1 MERRE
6 NRVGF
11 TGREKN
17 IHRLFKIIVSLKGL
31 HALFEFASGVLI
43 LSLSTGTIASFL
55 ISLGERELDG
65 SHRDLVARFLVGAGQ
80 RLQNGGRQFAGV
92 YLLLHGII
100 NMVIVIGL
108 LTGRLWAFPV
118 GSLAIALFMA
128 YQVYRYTL
136 THTFALIVLTVYDAI
151 ILGLIWH
158 EYEVLR
164 RMMAPARR
172 PPVLEGSKP
181 GGSAAG

>member
-17 IHRLFKIIVSLKGL
+17 IHRLFKITVSLKGL
-31 HALFEFASGVLI
+31 YALFEFASGVLI
-43 LSLSTGTIASFL
+43 LSLSTGTIANFL
-55 ISLGERELDG
+55 MLLGEREDG
-65 SHRDLVARFLVGAGQ
+65 SRRDLVARFLVGAEQ
-80 RLQNGGRQFAGV
+80 RMQNGGKQFAGV

-100 NMVIVIGL
+100 NMVIVMGL
-108 LTGRLWAFPV
+108 LTGRLWAFPA
-118 GSLAIALFMA
+118 GSLAIAAFMA

-158 EYEVLR
+158 EYDVLR
-164 RMMAPARR
+164 RTVEHGRGASA
-172 PPVLEGSKP
+172 LEGSGP
-181 GGSAAG
+181 GGSTAG